1 MEPGMKKVL
10 IGLIGTGIVAGA
22 GYGLALPATAA
33 PSHGR
38 TISFVSHQVSDKV
51 FHLGKSSA
59 FGVGLIEL
67 GAANDMQGHT
77 KIGHADLL
85 ETVTRLGGGTA
96 DEMVSITFTLPG
108 GQINVTGAVTST
120 ASGPGVF
127 DLAITGG
134 TGAYA
139 SATGYARIVP
149 SNSPRVTL
157 HISG

>member
-1 MEPGMKKVL
+1 MNKLMV
-10 IGLIGTGIVAGA
+10 GLITGGIIAGV

-33 PSHGR
+33 SSHEQ
-38 TISFVSHQVSDKV
+38 TISFVSHPVSDKI

-59 FGVGLIEL
+59 FGVGLVEL
-67 GAANDMQGHT
+67 LAGNDMQGHA
-77 KIGHADLL
+77 KIGHDDIV
-85 ETVTRLGGGTA
+85 EIVTRLSNGTA
-96 DEMVSITFTLPG
+96 DEMVNGTFTLRG
-108 GQINVTGAVTST
+108 GQIDVNGTATST

-139 SATGYARIVP
+139 SAVGYARVVP
-149 SNSPRVTL
+149 TNLPRITL

>member
-1 MEPGMKKVL
+1 MNKLM
-10 IGLIGTGIVAGA
+10 IGLIAGGIIAGA

-33 PSHGR
+33 APHEQ
-38 TISFVSHQVSDKV
+38 TISFTTQAVSDKI

-67 GAANDMQGHT
+67 VAGNDMQGHT
-77 KIGHADLL
+77 KIGTADLV
-85 ETVTRLGGGTA
+85 EIVTRLGNGTA
-96 DEMVSITFTLPG
+96 DEMVNATFTLPG
-108 GQINVTGAVTST
+108 GQIDVTGTATST

-149 SNSPRVTL
+149 TNTPRITL
-157 HISG
+157 HISS